1 MLATQDS
8 QSLTAEI
15 LQKYQSEAQK
25 IFMSIVKVRLNYWL
39 QLNDER

>member
-25 IFMSIVKVRLNYWL
+25 NIHEYSEGALELLTAI
-39 QLNDER
+39 E